1 MTAAPRRTSPTCKW
15 KSRLAAEAGRGSWS
29 LPVPLGW
36 MQLAHRPLRLLV
48 AVAGIAFAVM
58 LILMQLGFRSALFE
72 STLRFHE
79 RFRYDIALFSTDSVF
94 IVRPAPFT
102 IRRLYEAL
110 GSGDVESV
118 SPVYIFPAT
127 WKNPWDNSRRSLN
140 AVGIDPTRDLLD
152 TPGFSENLPKLA
164 AQDVVL
170 FDRASRPEFGPVG
183 EKWRDGMPL
192 VTEVNDRSVSVVGLV
207 EIGPSFG
214 IDGTVLTSV
223 DNWLRLFP
231 EKSRN
236 QISLGLVTLRP
247 GVDPDAAR
255 DRLREYVPA
264 DVLVLTKA
272 DFAAREK
279 AYWNGA
285 TPIGYV
291 FAFGAI
297 MGLVVGA
304 IIVYQILF
312 ADVSEHLREYATL
325 RAIGYRNRFVSGI
338 VMQQAAILAVLGY
351 LPGLLASWLLYRSAA
366 QATRLPLHLTADRA
380 VTVFLLT
387 LAMCALSGF
396 LALRKVRKLDP
407 AEVF

>member
-1 MTAAPRRTSPTCKW
+1 
-15 KSRLAAEAGRGSWS
+15 LAAEPA
-29 LPVPLGW
+29 PLGW
-36 MQLAHRPLRLLV
+36 LQLKHRPLRLAV
-48 AVAGIAFAVM
+48 AVAGIAFAVL
-58 LILMQLGFRSALFE
+58 LILMQLGFRAALFE

-110 GSGDVESV
+110 GSPDVASV

-127 WKNPWDNSRRSLN
+127 WKNPWNNERRSIN
-140 AVGIDPTRDLLD
+140 AVGLDPTRDLLE
-152 TPGFSENLPKLA
+152 TPGFAENLHRLG

-170 FDRASRPEFGPVG
+170 FDRASRPEFGPVAAQWSDDRQI
-183 EKWRDGMPL
+183 E
-192 VTEVNDRSVSVVGLV
+192 TEVNDRAVEVVGLV

-214 IDGTVLTSV
+214 IDGTLLTSV

-231 EKSRN
+231 ERPRN
-236 QISLGLVTLRP
+236 QIQLGLVTLKP
-247 GVDPDAAR
+247 GVDPVAAR
-255 DRLREYVPA
+255 DRLRAKVPP
-264 DVLVLTKA
+264 DVLVMTKA

-325 RAIGYRNRFVSGI
+325 RAIGYRNRFVAGI
-338 VMQQAAILAVLGY
+338 VLQQAAILAVLGY
-351 LPGLLASWLLYRSAA
+351 LPGMAASWWLYRSAA
-366 QATRLPLHLTADRA
+366 HATRLPLHLTAERA
-380 VTVFLLT
+380 STVFLLT

-396 LALRKVRKLDP
+396 LALRKVRRLDP